1 MAESVF
7 DFVAEELEKRSDLE
21 KLEARGTTRLA
32 LKAAGFDPREVTS
45 EQMAVV
51 LEQIMPAE
59 LKTRGVD
66 RADALCAEIAG
77 LVKEFRPV
85 SGLPTGASPED
96 VFRRL
101 ARS

>member
-7 DFVAEELEKRSDLE
+7 DFVADELERRTDLE
-21 KLEARGTTRLA
+21 KLEARGTVRLA
-32 LKAAGFDPREVTS
+32 LKAAGFNPREVTS

-51 LEQIMPAE
+51 LEQIMPDE
-59 LKTRGVD
+59 LTPRGI
-66 RADALCAEIAG
+66 DAAQPLCAELAR
-77 LVKEFRPV
+77 LVKEFQPEGEV
-85 SGLPTGASPED
+85 PGTSPED